1 MIHVHSTERQWWLR
15 IKSMEEQHHITENR
29 RHIHTE
35 LTHMYAHVQSCMYE
49 GYLISLAILILGHC
63 ES

>member
-29 RHIHTE
+29 RHTGIHTE
-35 LTHMYAHVQSCMYE
+35 LTHMYVHVRVCNHKAYDVKKISC
-49 GYLISLAILILGHC
+49 SF
-63 ES
+63 